1 MTSKKKIVQAS
12 DLMSDDAKAR
22 AKATEADKPAP
33 TWAPTPEAKSR
44 ALKLRIVAGV
54 MWALA
59 IGAEAA
65 AIFWALRQDPVV
77 IWVLIA
83 IIVVDMLLAVGGS
96 LLWKK
101 ANRLDPASREDN
113 VRFWIQNQLGLIIAI
128 IAFLPLIV
136 MIFLDKDLEGKQKGI
151 VGAVAIGAL
160 IVAGAAGL
168 SIGSPSVEEYA
179 EQTQQVEDLMGTNT
193 VYFTNHGTKYH
204 LYDDCHHI
212 NSSRTDEIISGT
224 VAEARE
230 LKNIKD
236 LCETCR
242 KRAEKALGTK
252 PEETTLP
259 RPQDLPEDDE

>member
-1 MTSKKKIVQAS
+1 MPPKKKIVQAS

-22 AKATEADKPAP
+22 VKAAEAAKPAP

-44 ALKLRIVAGV
+44 AVRLRVIAAV
-54 MWALA
+54 MWVLA

-65 AIFWALRQDPVV
+65 AIFWALQQDPVN
-77 IWVLIA
+77 IWVLVA

-151 VGAVAIGAL
+151 VGGVAIAAL
-160 IVAGAAGL
+160 VVAGAAGL
-168 SIGSPSVEEYA
+168 SIGSPSVEQYA
-179 EQTQQVEDLMGTNT
+179 AQTQEVEDLMGTNE
-193 VYFTNHGTKYH
+193 VFFTKHGTKYH
-204 LYDDCHHI
+204 LYEDCQHI
-212 NSSRTDEIISGT
+212 NSARTEEIISGT

-230 LKNIKD
+230 LKNITD
-236 LCETCR
+236 LCKTC
-242 KRAEKALGTK
+242 KTRAEKAKGIK